1 MNRIPEHR
9 ALFGVDVVGA
19 ARNEGHH
26 LTAVRQ
32 AVDMMVE
39 QALRRGGI
47 GSADVLEWET
57 TGDGALLTL
66 PSGWL
71 GALLD
76 VAHHL
81 DTIAEEH
88 NRWYK
93 PDIRFRIAVE
103 VGPVGPQPGLYEPKI
118 AHARLLGAPAFK
130 ELFARCAEHNPDTTT
145 CLILSEQALRAVF
158 GGGYTRYARRSD
170 FAPVPVRHKEFV
182 ETAWVRV
189 PGFDA
194 RSIRE
199 FAARAEPRESPAT
212 PHSVTNTVHG
222 TMNGVQAGTITGG
235 VHIGGPR

>member
-1 MNRIPEHR
+1 MNRVPEHR
-9 ALFGVDVVGA
+9 ALLGVDVVGA

-26 LTAVRQ
+26 LDAVRQ

-39 QALRRGGI
+39 QALHRGGI
-47 GSADVLEWET
+47 GRADVLEWET

-81 DTIAEEH
+81 DVLAEEH

-93 PDIRFRIAVE
+93 PDMRFRIAVE
-103 VGPVGPQPGLYEPKI
+103 VGPVGPQPGLYAAKI
-118 AHARLLGAPAFK
+118 WHSRLLGAPVFK
-130 ELFARCAEHNPDTTT
+130 DLLARCAERNPDTTT
-145 CLILSEQALRAVF
+145 GLILSEQALRAVF
-158 GGGYTRYARRSD
+158 GGDHTRHVRRSD
-170 FAPVPVRHKEFV
+170 FAPVPVRHKEFA

-199 FAARAEPRESPAT
+199 FAEHAQPEEPSAT
-212 PHSVTNTVHG
+212 PGNVVNTVNG
-222 TMNGVQAGTITGG
+222 TMSGVQAGIITGG
-235 VHIGGPR
+235 VHFGGPR